1 VFRGRE
7 CASDHHRNRN
17 SSTVHRVT
25 DPAAQSMAPTQ
36 EPEHRAS
43 WLELFFDLVV
53 VVAIATLTERLTED
67 AGGWAL
73 AKVLIMYLAVWLVWT
88 SFMLYANIAADKTH
102 RRAMLIAMGCI
113 AIMAAAVPEIE
124 DRQRGTVFAITYI
137 VARVIASGTWRNTGR
152 VLVEW
157 PIAQLSVGLVP
168 WTVSIWMHDP
178 VRYYLWAL
186 GLALDIGFALWSRD
200 GTSML
205 ELFQRKYDQR
215 IDQQQRR
222 SARRTQSGRSE
233 REGRTRNGRI
243 RNGQEQPTEFTA
255 AEVNPDHFG
264 ERLGTFTIIVLGE
277 AVSQIVMA
285 ASRVEWNRH
294 FELAAVASFLLLF
307 GLWWLTFQYSSYT
320 EKDSKADVLPPHLA
334 LPLHFLSTTAI
345 MLMAAGLGGIVGH
358 PEEPMGTG
366 QRWLLGGGMAA
377 YLLFT
382 QAALAFTRWQRPWW
396 LGLIGFVLICA
407 PVLLSGFG
415 AELEDWMLGIGF
427 ALVIGAQV
435 LFRRLDVR
443 AAAGAASD

>member
-1 VFRGRE
+1 M
-7 CASDHHRNRN
+7 
-17 SSTVHRVT
+17 T
-25 DPAAQSMAPTQ
+25 DPAAQSIVRTQ

-67 AGGWAL
+67 AGGWSF
-73 AKVLIMYLAVWLVWT
+73 AKVLIMYLAIWLVWT
-88 SFMLYANIAADKTH
+88 SFMLYANVAADKTH

-113 AIMAAAVPEIE
+113 AIMAAATPEIE
-124 DRQRGTVFAITYI
+124 DPQRGRVFAITYI

-152 VLVEW
+152 VLVDW

-168 WTVSIWMHDP
+168 WAVSIGISGP
-178 VRYYLWAL
+178 YRYYLWAL
-186 GLALDIGFALWSRD
+186 GLALDIGYALLARD
-200 GTSML
+200 STRVL
-205 ELFQRKYDQR
+205 QLFQRKSA
-215 IDQQQRR
+215 QQVEQQKRR
-222 SARRTQSGRSE
+222 NARLDRAGRPARRDRPRG
-233 REGRTRNGRI
+233 GP
-243 RNGQEQPTEFTA
+243 EQPTEFTA
-255 AEVNPDHFG
+255 AEVDRDHFG

-277 AVSQIVMA
+277 AVSQIVLA
-285 ASRVEWNRH
+285 ASRVEWTRQ

-320 EKDSKADVLPPHLA
+320 QEDSEVDALPAHLA
-334 LPLHFLSTTAI
+334 LPLHFLTTGAI

-382 QAALAFTRWQRPWW
+382 QAALAFTRWRRPWW
-396 LGLIGFVLICA
+396 LTLIGLLLIGA

-415 AELEDWMLGIGF
+415 APLEDWVLGIAF
-427 ALVIGAQV
+427 ALIVGAQV
-435 LFRRLDVR
+435 LFRRLDMR
-443 AAAGAASD
+443 AATAATGDRPPTA